1 MPFAGITLQALW
13 VRLENVT
20 PSFPLKLDDVT
31 KSFLWSSAVRQ
42 AGALQFYELPEP
54 RPPLAIFNRFD
65 FTDSET
71 GICVE
76 QVIRASRLKSQARD
90 RLPKMTIWSLGSDL

>member
-1 MPFAGITLQALW
+1 MPAAGITLQALW
-13 VRLENVT
+13 LRLENVR

-31 KSFLWSSAVRQ
+31 KSFLWSSAIRQ
-42 AGALQFYELPEP
+42 VVALQFYELPEP

-65 FTDSET
+65 FTDPET

-76 QVIRASRLKSQARD
+76 QVIRQLICILLAIPYLSPALF
-90 RLPKMTIWSLGSDL
+90 